1 MMTRG
6 RPQCQDAPGSWH
18 SQDGQDKTV
27 AKLLQFQYGGFF
39 VDLAANQPVCLSNT
53 RALER
58 DYGWRGLCIEPNSEL
73 LLPLVKQR
81 NCTVVGAVVSSQ
93 EEVVV
98 FRRFMSLASV
108 GKGDKVATDNKYPD
122 WYVASADRSVSGLI
136 HALSPT
142 LPITYGSGKT
152 IEIEWS
158 MQNTNPQIVL
168 HMHSLH
174 SPNSLFL
181 FYPTPFF
188 HTRLY
193 SPFMQG
199 AGPVRHRGLIE
210 TAPPPEANRVRE
222 DAYGPSGKDPA
233 ASPCSS
239 GKIPV

>member
-168 HMHSLH
+168 HMRDNAFTSFTQL
-174 SPNSLFL
+174 SILVLPNSILPHPTLFS
-181 FYPTPFF
+181 F
-188 HTRLY
+188 HAGSWACPASRTYRDRPSARSEPCTRGCLR
-193 SPFMQG
+193 SLWKRSCCK
-199 AGPVRHRGLIE
+199 PVLLR
-210 TAPPPEANRVRE
+210 
-222 DAYGPSGKDPA
+222 
-233 ASPCSS
+233 
-239 GKIPV
+239 